1 VSILAVPPGA
11 SLQTALN
18 AAKPGDEIVLT
29 AGARY
34 VVQENVFPL
43 KASGTA
49 HITIRS
55 SSPLPDRRIT
65 PADAPLLPI
74 ITSGHA
80 GTPFNFKAG
89 TSGWIL
95 DGLKIEG
102 TSAYYIDIR
111 GAESI
116 VLDRLLI
123 QAPGGTTHRAIAAN
137 GRAITLKRSHI
148 DNVWLQGNAD
158 TQAFCAWDAP
168 GPFTVQDNF
177 LEASGENVM
186 FGGANSSSPAN
197 IPSDIL
203 VEGNTIQKRLEWKGQ
218 ARGVKNLFELK
229 SARRVIVRNN
239 TFKHHWTDAQN
250 GYAILFTVRNDE
262 GGSPWA
268 VVEDVTF
275 EGNSVTDV
283 EHGVNILGYDSY
295 QASGRTT
302 RITVKGN
309 TFAVHGRVL
318 QMGAEIGEV
327 AWLDNTVTATDPHLL
342 VYSGSVWTSP
352 SLPKRPALFAVEKL
366 TLSGGTPLAKYADME
381 GFPSGTTMAQAVS
394 KYIKTLNGNVIGGD
408 PIPDPIVIPPPPPPP
423 PDPVAQVTAALE
435 QTKTL
440 LAETQTKLQA
450 TEATLAKTRAYL
462 SEAPDTRDA
471 KVLARYLRA
480 LPK

>member
-18 AAKPGDEIVLT
+18 AAKPGDHIVLT
-29 AGARY
+29 PSPTKY
-34 VVQENVFPL
+34 VVQEVVFPL
-43 KASGTA
+43 KASGTEP
-49 HITIRS
+49 ITIRS
-55 SSPLPDRRIT
+55 SMPLPERRIT
-65 PADAPLLPI
+65 PADAALLPV

-80 GTPFNFKAG
+80 GTPFSFKAG

-111 GAESI
+111 GAEAI
-116 VLDRLLI
+116 ILDRLLI

-137 GRAITLKRSHI
+137 GKAITLKRSHI

-168 GPFTVQDNF
+168 GPFTVQNNY

-186 FGGANSSSPAN
+186 FGGANSASAAN

-229 SARRVIVRNN
+229 SARRVIVRTN
-239 TFKHHWTDAQN
+239 TFRHHWTDAQN
-250 GYAILFTVRNDE
+250 GYASLFTDRNDE

-268 VVEDVTF
+268 VVEDVLF
-275 EGNSVTDV
+275 EGNTLTDV
-283 EHGVNILGYDSY
+283 ENGVNILGYDSY

-302 RITVKGN
+302 RVTVKGN
-309 TFAVHGRVL
+309 TFQVHGRAL
-318 QMGAEIGEV
+318 QIGAEAGEI
-327 AWLDNTVTATDPHLL
+327 AWIDNTVTATDPHLL
-342 VYSGSVWTSP
+342 VYGGSVWTDP
-352 SLPKRPALFAVEKL
+352 QLPKRPARFAVEKL

-381 GFPSGTTMAQAVS
+381 GLPAGTTMAQAVS
-394 KYIKTLNGNVIGGD
+394 KFVKLLNGNVIGGEPVPV
-408 PIPDPIVIPPPPPPP
+408 PIPVPVPVPV
-423 PDPVAQVTAALE
+423 PDPVEAVKAALE
-435 QTKTL
+435 QTTAL

-450 TEATLAKTRAYL
+450 AEATLANTRDYL
-462 SEAPDTRDA
+462 SAAPDTRDA

>member
-34 VVQENVFPL
+34 VVQEVVFPL

-65 PADAPLLPI
+65 PADAPLLPV

-80 GTPFNFKAG
+80 GTPFSFKAG

-111 GAESI
+111 GAEAI
-116 VLDRLLI
+116 ILDRLLI

-168 GPFTVQDNF
+168 GPFMVQNNY

-186 FGGANSSSPAN
+186 FGGANSSSAAN

-203 VEGNTIQKRLEWKGQ
+203 VEGNTIAKRLEWKGQ

-229 SARRVIVRNN
+229 SAKRVIVRGNL
-239 TFKHHWTDAQN
+239 FEHHWTDAQN

-275 EGNSVTDV
+275 EGNTVRNV
-283 EHGVNILGYDSY
+283 ENGVNILGYDSY
-295 QASGRTT
+295 QPSGRTT
-302 RITVKGN
+302 RVTVKGN
-309 TFAVHGRVL
+309 TFQVHGRAL
-318 QMGAEIGEV
+318 QVGAEAGDI
-327 AWLDNTVTATDPHLL
+327 AWIDNTVTATDPHLL
-342 VYSGSVWTSP
+342 VYGGSVWTDP
-352 SLPKRPALFAVEKL
+352 ATPKRQALFAVEKL

-381 GFPSGTTMAQAVS
+381 GFPAGTTMAQAVS
-394 KYIKTLNGNVIGGD
+394 KFVKLLNGNVIGGD
-408 PIPDPIVIPPPPPPP
+408 PVPDPIILPPPPYV
-423 PDPVAQVTAALE
+423 PDPVAEVTLALE

-440 LAETQTKLQA
+440 LAETQAKLQA
-450 TEATLAKTRAYL
+450 TEATLAKTRTYL